1 MRKECRL
8 CGSGGQGII
17 LAGVILAEAA
27 GIHEGKHV
35 TQTQDYGPA
44 ARGDSSKTDVVI
56 SDEEIYYPK
65 CSRLDLLVALS
76 QSAYD
81 KNKAALKEDGILIV
95 DSNNVKLPRGVIGHK
110 IPMTEIARDKLESP
124 LSVNMVAL
132 GAVAALDTVAELEGL
147 RKSIEGR
154 VPKKSKEKNL
164 AALEAGYNAIAER
177 RRSKRRKRAR
187 DDRT

>member
-1 MRKECRL
+1 LRKECRL

-17 LAGVILAEAA
+17 LAGIILAEAA

-56 SDEEIYYPK
+56 SDEEIHFPK
-65 CSRLDLLVALS
+65 CLELDLLVALS
-76 QSAYD
+76 QPAYD
-81 KNKAALKEDGILIV
+81 KHKASLKEDGILIV
-95 DSNNVKLPRGVIGHK
+95 DSNNVKLPTGASGHK

-132 GAVAALDTVAELEGL
+132 GVVAALDSVVEMRGL
-147 RKSIEGR
+147 RKSLESR
-154 VPKKSKEKNL
+154 VPKKTKKKNL
-164 AALEAGYNAIAER
+164 AALEAGYEAAAKPN
-177 RRSKRRKRAR
+177 RRKKRAGR
-187 DDRT
+187 

>member
-17 LAGVILAEAA
+17 LAGIILAEAA

-56 SDEEIYYPK
+56 SDEEIHYPK
-65 CSRLDLLVALS
+65 CRRLDLLVALS
-76 QSAYD
+76 QPAYD
-81 KNKAALKEDGILIV
+81 KNWASLKGDGILVV
-95 DSNNVKLPRGVIGHK
+95 DSNNVRLPAGASGHK
-110 IPMTEIARDKLESP
+110 IPMTEIARDRLESP

-132 GAVAALDTVAELEGL
+132 GVVAALDSVVEMPGL
-147 RKSIEGR
+147 KKSLEGR
-154 VPKKSKEKNL
+154 VPEKSKEKNL
-164 AALEAGYNAIAER
+164 AALEAGYEAVAKPNN
-177 RRSKRRKRAR
+177 RKKKAGR
-187 DDRT
+187 